1 MKIDYPITFF
11 YVRNLEKETSF
22 YRDILGFKLVLD
34 QGWIKYFA
42 LNDHAQLGLVDASRG
57 SIKASEDKPV
67 LLSFVVDDPDAYYQR
82 LKEAQY
88 EKPVPEPVTREDI
101 GIRAFIFEDPE
112 GYKLEFQKFLK

>member
-1 MKIDYPITFF
+1 MKIEYPITFF

-88 EKPVPEPVTREDI
+88 EKPVPEPVTRKDI

>member
-1 MKIDYPITFF
+1 MKIEYPITFF
-11 YVRNLEKETSF
+11 YVHDLEKETSF
-22 YRDILGFKLVLD
+22 YRDILGLKLVLD

-42 LNDHAQLGLVDASRG
+42 LNDRSQLGLVDASRG

-67 LLSFVVDDPDAYYQR
+67 LLSFVVDDPDTYYQR
-82 LKEAQY
+82 LKDAHY

>member
-1 MKIDYPITFF
+1 
-11 YVRNLEKETSF
+11 
-22 YRDILGFKLVLD
+22 LD

-101 GIRAFIFEDPE
+101 GIRVFIFEDPE

>member
-1 MKIDYPITFF
+1 MKVDYPIVFF
-11 YVRNLEKETSF
+11 YVKDLNKETSF

-42 LNDHAQLGLVDASRG
+42 LNERAQLGLVDASRG
-57 SIKASEDKPV
+57 AIKASEDKPV
-67 LLSFVVDDPDAYYQR
+67 LLSLVVDDPDSYWKA
-82 LKEAQY
+82 LLEAKY
-88 EKPVPEPVTREDI
+88 EKTPPEPKTREDI

>member
-1 MKIDYPITFF
+1 MKVNYPITFF
-11 YVRNLEKETSF
+11 YVRDLERETSF
-22 YRDILGFKLVLD
+22 YRDVLGFPLVLD

-42 LNDHAQLGLVDASRG
+42 LNDRAQLGLVDASRG
-57 SIKASEDKPV
+57 SIKASDEKPV
-67 LLSFVVDDPDAYYQR
+67 LLSFVVDDPDYFFKR
-82 LKEAQY
+82 LKESGY

>member
-1 MKIDYPITFF
+1 MKVNYPITFF
-11 YVRNLEKETSF
+11 YVRDLERETSF
-22 YRDILGFKLVLD
+22 YRDVLGFSLVLD

-42 LNDHAQLGLVDASRG
+42 LNDWAQLGLVDASRG
-57 SIKASEDKPV
+57 SIKASDEKPV
-67 LLSFVVDDPDAYYQR
+67 LLSFVVDDPDYFFKR
-82 LKEAQY
+82 LKESGY